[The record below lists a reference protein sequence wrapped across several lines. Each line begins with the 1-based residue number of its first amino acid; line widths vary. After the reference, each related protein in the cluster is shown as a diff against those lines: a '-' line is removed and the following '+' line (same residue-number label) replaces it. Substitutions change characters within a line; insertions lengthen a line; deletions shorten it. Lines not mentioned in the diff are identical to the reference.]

1 MQSNI
6 FLCTKEAKK
15 GNLNENKMYLTRTTK
30 APNDPT
36 VATKVMRMINTINKT
51 DSNKVIKKFFASEWD
66 LVAIFS

>member
-1 MQSNI
+1 
-6 FLCTKEAKK
+6 
-15 GNLNENKMYLTRTTK
+15 MYLTRTTK

-51 DSNKVIKKFFASEWD
+51 DSNKVIKKFFAREWD